1 MKPLSVKYHDTD
13 LYGTLLEELSHKGAS
28 AVIADL
34 GYEVPA
40 GKGKHNERSL
50 AVLAKLRG
58 MTADE
63 LTTWVAAKTEK
74 RRAANPL
81 TMTVEEMQTHAEK
94 RQAEWDA
101 EWAAMTQDERD
112 AYMADAQRVAAEI
125 EYQESHWHHS
135 THTV

>member
-1 MKPLSVKYHDTD
+1 MKYHDTD

-28 AVIADL
+28 AVIAEL
-34 GYEVPA
+34 GYDVPA

-50 AVLAKLRG
+50 AVLAQVKA

-63 LTTWVAAKTEK
+63 LTAWVAAKTEK

-81 TMTVEEMQTHAEK
+81 TMTPEELQADAEK
-94 RQAEWDA
+94 RQAKWDQ

-112 AYMADAQRVAAEI
+112 AYMADAQRVAAEVQ
-125 EYQESHWHHS
+125 YQEAHWHHS

>member
-1 MKPLSVKYHDTD
+1 MKYHHTD

-34 GYEVPA
+34 GYKVPA

-50 AVLAKLRG
+50 TILARVKA
-58 MTADE
+58 MSAEE

-74 RRAANPL
+74 RRYSNPV
-81 TMTVEEMQTHAEK
+81 TMTAEELQSHAEK
-94 RQAEWDA
+94 RQAEWNQK
-101 EWAAMTQDERD
+101 WAAMTQDEQD
-112 AYMADAQRVAAEI
+112 AYMADAHRVAAEVQ
-125 EYQESHWHHS
+125 YQEAHWHHS